1 MTSLENHYA
10 NLNRVTFGQWAI
22 RAIMMNSSVSL
33 QIFATP
39 FLEGEYAREK
49 VCESSSIAFY

>member
-22 RAIMMNSSVSL
+22 RAIMNSSVSL
-33 QIFATP
+33 QIFATQ
-39 FLEGEYAREK
+39 FLDGEYAREK